1 MNLERLILDNLNLA
15 HPRMLTENV
24 LWRGVQLDDGTT
36 SLTDLRNAVRKLES
50 KDQVVAVSGE
60 DATRIKITQAGIAR
74 LAE

>member
-1 MNLERLILDNLNLA
+1 MNLERLILEKLNDV

-24 LWRGVQLDDGTT
+24 LWSDVRMEEAAT

-50 KDQVVAVSGE
+50 KNQVVVVTGE
-60 DATRIKITQAGIAR
+60 DSTRIKITTDGIAR